1 MAKGA
6 HCFEEV
12 NERLYWFYAFYCWSS
27 FHGTVAA
34 VMAAHHRVW
43 GFEKSDK
50 ISENPVFSRL
60 LTFAPIIT
68 EESMR
73 RTIPVA
79 FISRS
84 PLSIGCACSL
94 CRFWENMR
102 RRADARR
109 HPFFTS
115 HAYFFFE
122 QEQFENAAK
131 LRPRHCR
138 CGTEQRNSGKRDQPK
153 NEIV

>member
-1 MAKGA
+1 MPSVPLLPNPHGRPPVLRHYVQSSPHLLDRSSMAKQ
-6 HCFEEV
+6 
-12 NERLYWFYAFYCWSS
+12 NLS
-27 FHGTVAA
+27 
-34 VMAAHHRVW
+34 HRTNVIRD
-43 GFEKSDK
+43 GSPSRIRSVRR
-50 ISENPVFSRL
+50 ISLGMTTRPRS
-60 LTFAPIIT
+60 
-68 EESMR
+68 SMR

-102 RRADARR
+102 RRASARR

-131 LRPRHCR
+131 LRPRHCK

>member
-79 FISRS
+79 FMYISPFDLNRAI
-84 PLSIGCACSL
+84 SICKIERFILRCAGYGGIFS
-94 CRFWENMR
+94 R
-102 RRADARR
+102 
-109 HPFFTS
+109 
-115 HAYFFFE
+115 
-122 QEQFENAAK
+122 
-131 LRPRHCR
+131 R
-138 CGTEQRNSGKRDQPK
+138 CGFYFLHRRKTRRKTKIANKMKKRHRR
-153 NEIV
+153 E